1 MGTKIMDFFKRKG
14 KCGGKFFIHTLILT
28 GVLIGTLGV
37 CKTKSIAA
45 EVSKRTY
52 TISLQDVRDCDISF
66 VGSDEKQKV
75 FSSSDTVK
83 VKITPHDG
91 YDFDG
96 LSMFKTDDYDSILT
110 TNDFVDIYGTDK
122 SVYELSVPECDATIS
137 PSACEKSSPSDQ
149 TKIKAKSMK
158 RAARSAAH
166 TMGRIVGNSTPIVV
180 ADNNNKLVKTF
191 NEGMLTVDGK
201 QAFCIDVGKGFRTG
215 ACTSKNALDYGI
227 SQLYIDRLAYADSCV
242 ETYGNALGL
251 SSKQKYALKQ
261 VCIWRLLD
269 GYYGWNRANT
279 HINPTDLDINR
290 QQQILIHFFN
300 DPIDTSYTASG
311 TVYINGNHQPLA
323 IFSREK
329 KTTYTSLEVQKT
341 WDDYDNATGQRPGEV
356 TVDLYWYDEND
367 PNTKNLYKTAVLN
380 AANNWHYKWTNLE
393 RQEGN
398 KVYGYTAEERSVSG
412 YYQNGIIQW
421 SGDYANGWSGTITNS
436 VENVTT
442 SLSVHK
448 NWDDNDNLLHS
459 RPEKIKV
466 DLVQWDESDKINT
479 KKVIETATLSEENN
493 WKKEWT
499 DLPFKKNKTVY
510 GYNIQE
516 HDVENYKHSDIVWTG
531 GYLENGGWH
540 AELTNIIQTGKA
552 KIKKVSSN
560 TDITNNN
567 RIYSMERAVY
577 GAYSDEACKNK
588 VTEFTTG
595 TDGVSNE
602 AELNAGTYYIKEISA
617 PEGMAMN
624 DDVYKLTLPAG
635 QEATVIVSDPPKAN
649 SMGLLLQKQDS
660 ETGKNKGQGIATL
673 KGAQYTVKYYD
684 TYSDTDPGTN
694 NSPKRTWVF
703 ETDENGEIQ
712 YDDDHKVSGDELYH
726 RNDGTKCLP
735 LGTITIQET
744 KAPDGYELND
754 QLYVSQIKGIAAEG
768 NQNVNTYNAV
778 TWKENI
784 EKLWITKKETGT
796 DRVIP
801 NVAFQHTRPDGKTEE
816 ISTDNRGMAEIKNQ
830 VIGQHTIKEVKTVD
844 GYKIAD
850 GEITFNIDKN
860 QDMTVISN
868 TTNGKMNLTQ
878 DPVTKQ
884 LSMEASNDLA
894 MYKAIIVKTNEKDKK
909 LPGAEF
915 TLYSDKNC
923 TQEVGKAVTDEEGKL
938 SFSDLEVNKKYYFTE
953 TKAPA
958 GYRIPVT
965 KDNKPIVY
973 EMYTTSNPLEQ
984 KFHFFIDEKEQPES
998 SITGT
1003 VADREANILIQNNI
1017 LQKLPET
1024 GTHVAMILTVLAG
1037 ISLIAGIFTIK
1048 KNKKI

>member
-1 MGTKIMDFFKRKG
+1 MGTKIMNFFKRKG
-14 KCGGKFFIHTLILT
+14 KCGGKFFINTLILT
-28 GVLIGTLGV
+28 GVLIGALGV

-66 VGSDEKQKV
+66 VGSDEKQKD
-75 FSSSDTVK
+75 FSSSDTVRVK
-83 VKITPHDG
+83 VTPHDG

-137 PSACEKSSPSDQ
+137 PSVCEKSSSSDQ

-158 RAARSAAH
+158 RAARSTTH
-166 TMGRIVGNSTPIVV
+166 TMGRIAGNSTPIVV

-251 SSKQKYALKQ
+251 SSKQKYAMKQ

-329 KTTYTSLEVQKT
+329 K
-341 WDDYDNATGQRPGEV
+341 
-356 TVDLYWYDEND
+356 
-367 PNTKNLYKTAVLN
+367 
-380 AANNWHYKWTNLE
+380 KWTNLE

-510 GYNIQE
+510 GYSIQE

-560 TDITNNN
+560 TDITNDN
-567 RIYSMERAVY
+567 RIYSMEKAVY

-649 SMGLLLQKQDS
+649 NMGLLLQKQDS

-673 KGAQYTVKYYD
+673 EGAQYTVKYYD
-684 TYSDTDPGTN
+684 TYSDTDPGTTRT
-694 NSPKRTWVF
+694 SKRTWVF

-778 TWKENI
+778 TWKEEAIRIAI
-784 EKLWITKKETGT
+784 EKKETGT
-796 DRVIP
+796 DRAIP
-801 NVAFQHTRPDGKTEE
+801 NVVFQHTRPDGKTEE
-816 ISTDNRGMAEIKNQ
+816 MSTGKAGKVYIQNQ

-923 TQEVGKAVTDEEGKL
+923 TQKVGKAVTDEEGKL

-965 KDNKPIVY
+965 KDSKPVVY

-984 KFHFFIDEKEQPES
+984 EFHFFIDEKEQPES

-1003 VADREANILIQNNI
+1003 VADREVNILIQNNT

-1024 GTHVAMILTVLAG
+1024 GTHVAMILTVLAC
-1037 ISLIAGIFTIK
+1037 ISLIAGIFAIK

>member
-1 MGTKIMDFFKRKG
+1 M
-14 KCGGKFFIHTLILT
+14 
-28 GVLIGTLGV
+28 
-37 CKTKSIAA
+37 
-45 EVSKRTY
+45 
-52 TISLQDVRDCDISF
+52 
-66 VGSDEKQKV
+66 
-75 FSSSDTVK
+75 
-83 VKITPHDG
+83 
-91 YDFDG
+91 
-96 LSMFKTDDYDSILT
+96 
-110 TNDFVDIYGTDK
+110 
-122 SVYELSVPECDATIS
+122 
-137 PSACEKSSPSDQ
+137 
-149 TKIKAKSMK
+149 
-158 RAARSAAH
+158 
-166 TMGRIVGNSTPIVV
+166 
-180 ADNNNKLVKTF
+180 
-191 NEGMLTVDGK
+191 
-201 QAFCIDVGKGFRTG
+201 
-215 ACTSKNALDYGI
+215 
-227 SQLYIDRLAYADSCV
+227 
-242 ETYGNALGL
+242 
-251 SSKQKYALKQ
+251 
-261 VCIWRLLD
+261 
-269 GYYGWNRANT
+269 
-279 HINPTDLDINR
+279 
-290 QQQILIHFFN
+290 
-300 DPIDTSYTASG
+300 
-311 TVYINGNHQPLA
+311 
-323 IFSREK
+323 
-329 KTTYTSLEVQKT
+329 
-341 WDDYDNATGQRPGEV
+341 
-356 TVDLYWYDEND
+356 
-367 PNTKNLYKTAVLN
+367 
-380 AANNWHYKWTNLE
+380 
-393 RQEGN
+393 
-398 KVYGYTAEERSVSG
+398 
-412 YYQNGIIQW
+412 
-421 SGDYANGWSGTITNS
+421 
-436 VENVTT
+436 
-442 SLSVHK
+442 
-448 NWDDNDNLLHS
+448 
-459 RPEKIKV
+459 
-466 DLVQWDESDKINT
+466 
-479 KKVIETATLSEENN
+479 
-493 WKKEWT
+493 
-499 DLPFKKNKTVY
+499 
-510 GYNIQE
+510 
-516 HDVENYKHSDIVWTG
+516 
-531 GYLENGGWH
+531 ENGGWH

-560 TDITNNN
+560 TDITNDN
-567 RIYSMERAVY
+567 RIYSMEKAVY

-649 SMGLLLQKQDS
+649 NMGLLLQKQDS

-673 KGAQYTVKYYD
+673 EGAQYTVKYYD
-684 TYSDTDPGTN
+684 TYSDTDPGTTRT
-694 NSPKRTWVF
+694 SKRTWVF

-778 TWKENI
+778 TWKEEAIRIAI
-784 EKLWITKKETGT
+784 EKKETGT
-796 DRVIP
+796 DRAIP
-801 NVAFQHTRPDGKTEE
+801 NVVFQHTRPDGKTEE
-816 ISTDNRGMAEIKNQ
+816 MSTGRAGKVYIQNQ

-923 TQEVGKAVTDEEGKL
+923 TQKVGKAVTDEEGKL

-965 KDNKPIVY
+965 KDSKPVVY

-984 KFHFFIDEKEQPES
+984 EFHFFIDEKEQPES

-1003 VADREANILIQNNI
+1003 VADREVNILIQNNT

-1024 GTHVAMILTVLAG
+1024 GTHVAMILTVLAC
-1037 ISLIAGIFTIK
+1037 ISLIAGIFAIK